1 MIFYLKL
8 FHYSKTKAWLFTF
21 MLRALENRII
31 KLPISDVYYSFAY
44 LKHINQ
50 SWQPF
55 LLRLKEASH
64 PFQHTNLG
72 NCYQPIQAS
81 TGNEINFS
89 IPRLELQ
96 NLSNS

>member
-1 MIFYLKL
+1 MIFYLKH
-8 FHYSKTKAWLFTF
+8 FYYSRTNAWLFTF
-21 MLRALENRII
+21 MLRALESRMI

-44 LKHINQ
+44 LKHTNQ
-50 SWQPF
+50 PWQPF

-64 PFQHTNLG
+64 ISQHTTLG

-81 TGNEINFS
+81 TGNEIYFS

-96 NLSNS
+96 NLS